1 MASDH
6 HATIWEEPA
15 VVPEGEG
22 HWRGAVGHAG
32 PGLALHATLVRS
44 LPKNNAIQLLDDRIP
59 GNTFFEFNQQKKND
73 NISCVFS

>member
-1 MASDH
+1 MDSDH

-32 PGLALHATLVRS
+32 SGLALYATLVRS

-59 GNTFFEFNQQKKND
+59 GNTFSSLASQKNPK
-73 NISCVFS
+73 SYVFS